1 MSARRLSRGRG
12 AFDRP
17 ACAHARILAL
27 AAGSCQLFCCGEGCL
42 PIWPFSLLVWG
53 RGCPKFYRAGRP
65 LPPYQSARKSSG
77 KLPKSKDY
85 QLKAVLHNVRYGA
98 FVFQA
103 DCQEVRG
110 LFAGRREG
118 ILNSECAR
126 GGGRFIP
133 LLFRFYFIARSFVCF
148 CIIDTLPIPINQVS
162 EPGGYVAVAR
172 MSKNR
177 GVRIR

>member
-1 MSARRLSRGRG
+1 VLW
-12 AFDRP
+12 
-17 ACAHARILAL
+17 L
-27 AAGSCQLFCCGEGCL
+27 
-42 PIWPFSLLVWG
+42 FSLLVFG
-53 RGCPKFYRAGRP
+53 RFSFWCGGEGTQNFIGLADPS
-65 LPPYQSARKSSG
+65 PPYQNSNKLQVNGRKPPENG
-77 KLPKSKDY
+77 RII
-85 QLKAVLHNVRYGA
+85 VLHNVRYGA